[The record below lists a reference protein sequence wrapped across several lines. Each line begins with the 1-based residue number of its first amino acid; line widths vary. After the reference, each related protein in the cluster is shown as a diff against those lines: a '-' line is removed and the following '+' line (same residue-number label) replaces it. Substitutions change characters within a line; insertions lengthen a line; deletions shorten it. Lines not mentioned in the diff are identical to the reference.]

1 MCPRSEGAAIG
12 LVKRTSIAASS
23 YFAAG
28 RSRPPGAMPAV
39 LCKPPSPPSSTP
51 TQQQNVS
58 LLTPSLA
65 PARIRPHQL
74 PFPFPPH
81 SPPLPNPMTRKGGNL
96 VTGTGWGC
104 RSCPRSCPVFP
115 CPRQPYLRARLSTV
129 SLASLLLWPHF
140 PFLGLH
146 LALVTLQRYS
156 PNVYKTPQ
164 AFEF

>member
-1 MCPRSEGAAIG
+1 MKARQLAWLSALRLLRQATSPPAGPDRPGLCLLSSANHPLPPVPLPPNSKTSPFSPLRSH
-12 LVKRTSIAASS
+12 
-23 YFAAG
+23 
-28 RSRPPGAMPAV
+28 PPAPAP
-39 LCKPPSPPSSTP
+39 LPLPPSLPS
-51 TQQQNVS
+51 
-58 LLTPSLA
+58 PSK
-65 PARIRPHQL
+65 
-74 PFPFPPH
+74 
-81 SPPLPNPMTRKGGNL
+81 PMTRKGGNL